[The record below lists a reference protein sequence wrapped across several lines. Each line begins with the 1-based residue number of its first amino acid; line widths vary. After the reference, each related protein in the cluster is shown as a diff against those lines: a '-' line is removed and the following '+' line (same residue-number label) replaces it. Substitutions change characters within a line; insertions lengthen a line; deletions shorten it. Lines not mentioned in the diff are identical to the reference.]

1 MELRLQNIHNKL
13 NYFTL
18 EQFGLHYINWA
29 EPIAVSMIKAFQ
41 TNHNIESVESL
52 NDYIELMLNCTQT
65 TNTKYT
71 SIEQVSSRGD
81 VERITAYLTATILS
95 NFSDLSDLHQKD
107 LKKYLQY
114 LIAEILNNVADHSG
128 SSHGGFAMAQY
139 YPTKRKVQV
148 AVADSG
154 VGILQHINNS
164 FPNITTDEEALK
176 KAIEMGVTASS
187 NRMYGHERNAGYGL
201 YALLQII
208 KETKGQVVIISNTGI
223 LRCKDGEITTDTL
236 QESWKG
242 TVVAFEFIEKNTDY
256 EFEQIMSKCMYV
268 EDDDEEDFF

>member
-1 MELRLQNIHNKL
+1 MDIRLHNIHTRL
-13 NYFTL
+13 SYFTPIK
-18 EQFGLHYINWA
+18 FGLYYIDWA
-29 EPIAVSMIKAFQ
+29 EPVAVSMIKAYQ
-41 TNHNIESVESL
+41 TNNNIDNVENL
-52 NDYIELMLNCTQT
+52 NDYINFMLEGKPSANA
-65 TNTKYT
+65 KYT

-81 VERITAYLTATILS
+81 VERITAHLTATILT
-95 NFSDLSDLHQKD
+95 NFGDLELMHQKD

-139 YPTKRKVQV
+139 YPTKRKIQV

-154 VGILQHINNS
+154 IGFFKHINNVY
-164 FPNITTDEEALK
+164 PDIKTDEEALK
-176 KAIEMGVTASS
+176 KAVEMGVTASS

-208 KETKGQVVIISNTGI
+208 KETKGQVVIISYTGI
-223 LRCKDGEITTDTL
+223 LRCQDGEITTGTL
-236 QESWKG
+236 DESWNG

-256 EFEQIMSKCMYV
+256 DFEQMMSKCMYV
-268 EDDDEEDFF
+268 ENEEEDFF